1 MNTINAALP
10 FVSLAVS
17 LASFAWSLRLWR
29 RQIEIDR
36 WRDG

>member
-1 MNTINAALP
+1 MNAINATLP

-17 LASFAWSLRLWR
+17 LASLGWSIRLWR

-36 WRDG
+36 RRDR